1 MAVTMKVNSLKAS
14 LKVKVKSTGPT
25 EICTL
30 ASGFNASVTAME
42 STTSLMAAD
51 TRVTPGTVNMMVREL
66 TGLLME
72 ASMKDNGYVTK
83 GMAMA
88 SLITLTEIDT
98 MVNGK
103 TTKDMEK
110 EFKFML
116 AVQRTKEN
124 TRMT

>member
-1 MAVTMKVNSLKAS
+1 MFLPMAVTMKVNSLKAS

-25 EICTL
+25 ETCTL

-51 TRVTPGTVNMMVREL
+51 TRGTPGTVNMMVKEL

-88 SLITLTEIDT
+88 S
-98 MVNGK
+98 
-103 TTKDMEK
+103 
-110 EFKFML
+110 
-116 AVQRTKEN
+116 
-124 TRMT
+124 